1 MGAVL
6 GYYRLFLAYIVALS
20 HIQFAIGA
28 FNPGEVA
35 VVSFFLLS
43 GYVMT
48 GLIDKHY
55 GDFRKVGRF
64 YVDRALRLYP
74 QFLLYSLATIIAAD
88 HFGLRHRWMPCPP
101 SLASALVQL
110 TMLPLTLQERFH
122 NLMMP
127 QSWSLSLEMMFYF
140 IFPFVLISG
149 KRFAVALWSA
159 TIFMFG
165 YFGALSPDWFDY
177 RLPPGVLFI
186 FILGSWIYRP
196 ERVRGRTLLVC
207 AFLFA
212 AALLLS
218 ATLVYPR
225 RPVVCDVLIGLIVGL
240 PALLALS
247 KARNLGPGDRL
258 AGDLS
263 YGVFLNHYLIL
274 SALKQLTPEASAPAL
289 ILMTLPISTLLSF
302 ASFQWVERPIVGLRR
317 WIRPKPG
324 AETQAS
330 PPLLEG
336 AQMAS

>member
-1 MGAVL
+1 MGAVV

-55 GDFRKVGRF
+55 GEFRLVGRF
-64 YVDRALRLYP
+64 YLDRALRLYP
-74 QFLLYSLATIIAAD
+74 QFLLYCVATIIAAD
-88 HFGLRHRWMPCPP
+88 RFGLRHAWMPCPP
-101 SLASALVQL
+101 SIASSLAQL

-122 NLMMP
+122 DLLMP

-140 IFPFVLISG
+140 IFPFVLLSG
-149 KRFAVALWSA
+149 KRLAVALWSA

-165 YFGALSPDWFDY
+165 FFGALSADWFSY

-186 FILGSWIYRP
+186 FILGSWIYRS
-196 ERVRGRTLLVC
+196 ERERGRTILIA

-212 AALLLS
+212 AALLAS
-218 ATLVYPR
+218 ALFLYPR
-225 RPVVCDVLIGLIVGL
+225 RPVVCDVLIGLVVGL
-240 PALLALS
+240 PVLLALS
-247 KARNLGPGDRL
+247 KARDLGPGDRL

-274 SALKQLTPEASAPAL
+274 AALKQVTPNASAAAL

-324 AETQAS
+324 ARAAAA
-330 PPLLEG
+330 PPRLEG
-336 AQMAS
+336 AQAPA